1 MNSRL
6 YPRLAWQNLRKNGKF
21 YFPYILT
28 IIGTSAAFYIM
39 LALNGAKDLPNR
51 IRYSYLSTFVMLG
64 TLVIGL
70 FAIIFL
76 FYTNSF
82 LMKRRNKELGLYN
95 ILGMGKKH
103 IAKVLIFE
111 TIYTAL
117 LGIGGGVIFGITFQK
132 LATLLLYRIM
142 RFDVPYGFY
151 IFYEGIAMNFIF
163 FLGILALNL
172 LVNLRR
178 IHVQNPIELLHGGE
192 VGEKEPRTKWIFAV
206 LGVICLG
213 GGYYIAVSTTN
224 AMDALTLYFVAV
236 ILVII
241 GTYCLFTAVS
251 IVILKLLRKNKKFY
265 YKTKNFI
272 GISGMLYRMKRNA
285 VGLANICILSSMV
298 LVMVSST
305 LALFLGTEEG
315 LKKRYPADIVAEVR
329 YDLTKED
336 SFRPED
342 MMENIAAGIENEN
355 HKIDNSSSITSLS
368 FATNNTG
375 NYLDTE
381 RENFIAQNA
390 ALIVFVTKEEYE
402 RITGEKED
410 KLDSNEVL
418 LYSQGKPI
426 EEQLVINF
434 ANAANPKGE
443 KRTFKIKKELSS
455 FPSIGGYS
463 AYLTD
468 VYYVVVSNYEILSQL
483 YTDQK
488 AAYGDYAS
496 SISWQAL
503 FNIDGTAESKMEC
516 AKNISDVD
524 RIHGTGDEVGS
535 WEWYSV
541 ESRDANREDM
551 YSLNGGFFF
560 LGMFLGLLFIMA
572 TVLII
577 YYKQIS
583 EGYEDREKF
592 QIMQKVGLDKK
603 AIKKSINNQVL
614 VVFFMPLAVAAIHIA
629 FNFRLVTLLLT
640 LFQITNKPLILICTL
655 GTVLVFMAIYGI
667 VYALTARAYYKI
679 VS

>member
-51 IRYSYLSTFVMLG
+51 VRYSYLSTFVMLG

-70 FAIIFL
+70 FAFIFL

-103 IAKVLIFE
+103 IGKVLIFE

-117 LGIGGGVIFGITFQK
+117 LGIGGGVIFGIMFQK

-142 RFDVPYGFY
+142 KFDVPYGFY
-151 IFYEGIAMNFIF
+151 IFYEGIAMTFIF
-163 FLGILALNL
+163 FLGILVLNL

-192 VGEKEPRTKWIFAV
+192 VGEKEPKTKWIFAL
-206 LGVICLG
+206 LGVICLC
-213 GGYYIAVSTTN
+213 GGYFIAVSTNN

-251 IVILKLLRKNKKFY
+251 IVILKLLRNNKKFY

-285 VGLANICILSSMV
+285 VGLANICVLSSMV

-315 LKKRYPADIVAEVR
+315 LKKRYPADIVAEVS
-329 YDLTKED
+329 YDPTQED
-336 SFRPED
+336 SFRSED
-342 MMENIAAGIENEN
+342 MMKNIITGIENEN
-355 HKIDNSSSITSLS
+355 HKIKDFNSITSLS
-368 FATNNTG
+368 FATNNKGT
-375 NYLDTE
+375 YLDTE
-381 RENFIAQNA
+381 RKNVTAQNA
-390 ALIVFVTKEEYE
+390 VITVFVTKEEYE
-402 RITGEKED
+402 RTTGVKED
-410 KLDSNEVL
+410 NIENNEVL
-418 LYSQGKPI
+418 LYTQGKPI
-426 EEQLVINF
+426 KNQLIIDFSNED
-434 ANAANPKGE
+434 NPKGKE
-443 KRTFKIKKELSS
+443 RTFKIKEELSS

-468 VYYVVVSNYEILSQL
+468 VYYVVVSNDEVLSQI
-483 YTDQK
+483 YVDQK
-488 AAYGDYAS
+488 EAYGDYAS

-516 AKNISDVD
+516 ATNISDAD
-524 RIHGTGDEVGS
+524 RIHGTGDQVGS
-535 WEWYSV
+535 WEMYSV
-541 ESRDANREDM
+541 ESRDANRTDF

-629 FNFRLVTLLLT
+629 FNFKLVTLLLT
-640 LFQITNKPLILICTL
+640 LFQIVNTPLVLMCTL
-655 GTVLVFMAIYGI
+655 GTVVVFMAIYGI
-667 VYALTARAYYKI
+667 VYVLTAKAYYKI